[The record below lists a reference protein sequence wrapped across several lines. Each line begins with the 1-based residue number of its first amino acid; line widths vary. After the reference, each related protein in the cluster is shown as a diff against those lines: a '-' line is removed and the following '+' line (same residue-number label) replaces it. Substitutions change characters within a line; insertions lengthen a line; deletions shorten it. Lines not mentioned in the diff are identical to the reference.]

1 MLKYVQITALFIMA
15 LLVSEVALWL
25 SWSNDI
31 GTFSYI
37 FSVLIG
43 YASLLSVIF
52 FGDRVTWLGKAL
64 KVIWNLTLSNYPK
77 ALATSLVITIVCVIF
92 GHALHGKWEVTKFNT
107 IFEID
112 SKKNSI
118 PLKST
123 MQVENIHTQEKH
135 VGVIEHNGRGRF
147 RAYKDSVVQV
157 LASLGTTHYIFQ
169 PLTIDKIPFYKSLDL
184 ENAEVLK
191 ETPSVTPAQSSIA
204 SFNMP
209 QSYFRQFNMGYD
221 QSSLNFRNEQY
232 VKYGLPSN
240 IGLVGKKGYVFSY
253 NNVLRIPNWVAY
265 WIIGKSKNIER
276 PRRFIQE
283 PLIDNSIQASQYDYR
298 GSGFDRGHLV
308 SLSDMRY
315 LGKQEIEEAN
325 SMATVV
331 PQSRFLNRK
340 TWLELE
346 KLGRMYSENG
356 VGIIAG
362 PIFLGKN
369 NKVQLITIGD
379 NDVGV
384 PTHMFRIIYRLKS
397 NSSIEALSFIVPNSD
412 DVSKDIT
419 EYMVSVDE
427 IEKWTG
433 LDFFNELEPI
443 TEEKMEKSTPNAL
456 WATK

>member
-1 MLKYVQITALFIMA
+1 MLKNVQIAALFIMA
-15 LLVSEVALWL
+15 LVVSEVSLWL
-25 SWSNDI
+25 FWSNDI

-43 YASLLSVIF
+43 YASLLSIIF
-52 FGDRVTWLGKAL
+52 FGDKITWLGKAL

-77 ALATSLVITIVCVIF
+77 ALTTSLAITVVCVIF
-92 GHALHGKWEVTKFNT
+92 GFALHSKWEAIKFNT

-112 SKKNSI
+112 SKKNNI
-118 PLKST
+118 PLEST
-123 MQVENIHTQEKH
+123 MQMENIHTQETY
-135 VGVIEHNGRGRF
+135 VSVIEHNGRGRF
-147 RAYKDSVVQV
+147 RADKDSVVQV

-169 PLTIDKIPFYKSLDL
+169 PLTVDKIPFYKSLDL
-184 ENAEVLK
+184 ENAEVLNK
-191 ETPSVTPAQSSIA
+191 TPSVTPAQSSIA

-209 QSYFRQFNMGYD
+209 QSYFRQFNIGYD
-221 QSSLNFRNEQY
+221 QSSLNLRYEQY

-240 IGLVGKKGYVFSY
+240 IGLVEKKGYIFSY

-265 WIIGKSKNIER
+265 WIIGETKNIER

-283 PLIDNSIQASQYDYR
+283 PLIDDSIQASVYDYR
-298 GSGFDRGHLV
+298 GSGYDRGHLV
-308 SLSDMRY
+308 SLSDMKY
-315 LGKQEIEEAN
+315 LGKQEVEEAN
-325 SMATVV
+325 SMATIV

-362 PIFLGKN
+362 PVFLGRN

-379 NDVGV
+379 NNVGV

-397 NSSIEALSFIVPNSD
+397 NSSIETLSFIVPNSD
-412 DVSKDIT
+412 NVSKDIT

-427 IEKWTG
+427 IEEWTG
-433 LDFFNELEPI
+433 LDFFNELEPL
-443 TEEKMEKSTPNAL
+443 TEEKMEKLIPNAL